1 MSAHPHPGS
10 GASQQSF
17 LTLVA
22 DDLTGRLPEIVREMR
37 DHLADNIGELNADPQ
52 LVEMLQASIEGNVS
66 TICHIL
72 ANDIALENLQPTTAA
87 VEYAA
92 RLAQRGVP
100 ISALS
105 RAYYLGQS
113 MFLRLGI
120 DVVEGL
126 PVDEGDRIRLVRA
139 VAETVHR
146 YIDWILIYVSQVY
159 ETERQRWW
167 SGRASAHASA
177 IMKVLRGDDEGQ
189 ALFADAAY
197 VVDQVHHAAIVW
209 SEGPASELAQQ
220 HIDRVLSH
228 LAARMSSAR
237 PPLMMATDP
246 KTAWVWI
253 GGLNSWP
260 ARAEIDTILASAPS
274 VRFALGEAGA
284 GATGFRLSH
293 EQARSAQAIA
303 LTSPQHRNARIVSY
317 TDPGISLLSLFAGIR
332 STRPWVV
339 RTLGQFAEDNEQ
351 SASMRQTLAAYFASG
366 ENVTRT
372 AEQLHLHRNTVR
384 HRIQLFEDSEVGATD
399 PIEIALAI
407 RLYDAFPDSDPG
419 PRTRT

>member
-87 VEYAA
+87 VEYAV

-139 VAETVHR
+139 VAETVDCLIF
-146 YIDWILIYVSQVY
+146 ID
-159 ETERQRWW
+159 
-167 SGRASAHASA
+167 
-177 IMKVLRGDDEGQ
+177 
-189 ALFADAAY
+189 
-197 VVDQVHHAAIVW
+197 
-209 SEGPASELAQQ
+209 
-220 HIDRVLSH
+220 
-228 LAARMSSAR
+228 
-237 PPLMMATDP
+237 
-246 KTAWVWI
+246 
-253 GGLNSWP
+253 
-260 ARAEIDTILASAPS
+260 
-274 VRFALGEAGA
+274 
-284 GATGFRLSH
+284 
-293 EQARSAQAIA
+293 
-303 LTSPQHRNARIVSY
+303 
-317 TDPGISLLSLFAGIR
+317 
-332 STRPWVV
+332 
-339 RTLGQFAEDNEQ
+339 
-351 SASMRQTLAAYFASG
+351 
-366 ENVTRT
+366 
-372 AEQLHLHRNTVR
+372 
-384 HRIQLFEDSEVGATD
+384 
-399 PIEIALAI
+399 
-407 RLYDAFPDSDPG
+407 
-419 PRTRT
+419 